1 MVLEVSDL
9 KSTKRHLFGTW
20 DVRFDPLES
29 YPSPDKL
36 PQSFRFA
43 QERDRAPPTAEVN

>member
-1 MVLEVSDL
+1 MILEIGDL
-9 KSTKRHLFGTW
+9 KYEKLHLKSTW
-20 DVRFDPLES
+20 DVRFDPVES